1 MPKVLFGFSTPTAS
15 LRGGEIGSW
24 SAAMRTTNISF
35 ADWVG
40 TGPHSG
46 RERKSPNGSS
56 LLRGLGD
63 GYIDMTSTPP
73 PSELVIGLVG
83 AVGAEL
89 DLVATDI
96 EIALNDYGYD
106 AQEIRLSGL
115 LADLDWDEELPTEP
129 LDEHI
134 WTHMEAGNR
143 LRLCWERGDAL
154 ALLALTEI
162 SAIREEKNQERYE
175 DGSVKSL
182 DRFAFILR
190 SLKHPGEV
198 ELLRSIYG
206 SRFVLVAAYAP
217 EEIRKSALTEKLTK
231 EYRSEDPQDWFKTVE
246 KLMARDEAETEKAP
260 RGSPYRSGAASD
272 PVEATTDEEPAS
284 EKGPDADPPPGQE
297 VEGNGMTPK
306 TAEDEAAQDEADIP
320 RRIWGQNLR
329 DTFHRAD
336 LFVDAR
342 EGVGLKEAVGR
353 IVEILFAHPFRTPNK
368 DEYGL
373 FAAEG
378 AARQSAELGRQVGAA
393 IATREGDVV
402 ALGSNEVPKAG
413 GGVYWENGDGGTECG
428 IDGSGDGR
436 EFRNPVDTNDRMKR
450 EIALEI
456 IDQLEGEEFLKGD
469 AGEAEA
475 PELLAALERT
485 RLGDLIE
492 FGRAVHAEMAALM
505 DAARRGASVRGC
517 TLYTT
522 TFPCHNCARHI
533 VAAGIMRVVYVSP
546 YSKSQAKELHGDA
559 IDFAAAEPRDDAVQF
574 EPFVG
579 VAPRRYLDL
588 FEAASRKHEDGKVVR
603 HVPSEAS
610 LNIPDVELDDLQPE
624 IPSYRQREALALD
637 LLNEIFDTTDLRIR

>member
-1 MPKVLFGFSTPTAS
+1 MPQ
-15 LRGGEIGSW
+15 
-24 SAAMRTTNISF
+24 
-35 ADWVG
+35 
-40 TGPHSG
+40 
-46 RERKSPNGSS
+46 
-56 LLRGLGD
+56 
-63 GYIDMTSTPP
+63 

-89 DLVATDI
+89 DLVSTDI
-96 EIALNDYGYD
+96 EIALSDYGYD
-106 AQEIRLSGL
+106 AQEIRLSRL
-115 LADLDWDEELPTEP
+115 LSDLAWDEELPAEP
-129 LDEHI
+129 LDTHI

-143 LRLCWERGDAL
+143 LRLCWQRSDAL

-162 SAIREEKNQERYE
+162 SAIREERNQNRYR
-175 DGSVKSL
+175 DGSVESL

-217 EEIRKSALTEKLTK
+217 EEIRKKALTEKLVK
-231 EYRSEDPQDWFKTVE
+231 EYRSEDPGDWFMPVE
-246 KLMARDEAETEKAP
+246 KLMARDEAETEDAP
-260 RGSPYRSGAASD
+260 KGFLSASGRQAGENA
-272 PVEATTDEEPAS
+272 
-284 EKGPDADPPPGQE
+284 PDSPPPDSDLGLVNDDRESSGE
-297 VEGNGMTPK
+297 VEGDVSTPK
-306 TAEDEAAQDEADIP
+306 TAEDEAAFTDSDIP
-320 RRIWGQNLR
+320 RKIWGQNLR

-393 IATREGDVV
+393 IATPEGDVI

-413 GGVYWENGDGGTECG
+413 GGVYWENGDAHTDCGLDGT
-428 IDGSGDGR
+428 GDGR
-436 EFRNPVDTNDRMKR
+436 EFRNQIDTNDRMKR
-450 EIALEI
+450 AIALEI
-456 IDQLEGEEFLKGD
+456 IDQLEGEKFLKD

-475 PELLAALERT
+475 PELLTALERT

-559 IDFAAAEPRDDAVQF
+559 IDFAAADPREGAVQF

-588 FEAASRKHEDGKVVR
+588 FEAASRKHDDGKVVR

-610 LNIPDVELDDLQPE
+610 LNIPDVELEDLQPE
-624 IPSYRQREALALD
+624 IPGYRQREALALD
-637 LLNEIFDTTDLRIR
+637 LLNEVFDTTGLRIR

>member
-1 MPKVLFGFSTPTAS
+1 M
-15 LRGGEIGSW
+15 
-24 SAAMRTTNISF
+24 
-35 ADWVG
+35 D
-40 TGPHSG
+40 
-46 RERKSPNGSS
+46 
-56 LLRGLGD
+56 
-63 GYIDMTSTPP
+63 
-73 PSELVIGLVG
+73 
-83 AVGAEL
+83 
-89 DLVATDI
+89 
-96 EIALNDYGYD
+96 
-106 AQEIRLSGL
+106 
-115 LADLDWDEELPTEP
+115 
-129 LDEHI
+129 
-134 WTHMEAGNR
+134 AGNR
-143 LRLCWERGDAL
+143 LRFCWQRGDAL

-162 SAIREEKNQERYE
+162 SAIREEKTQDRYR

-190 SLKHPGEV
+190 SLKHPEEV

-217 EEIRKSALTEKLTK
+217 EEIRRKALAEKLIK
-231 EYRSEDPQDWFKTVE
+231 DYRSEDPGEWFKTVE
-246 KLMARDEAETEKAP
+246 KLMARDEAETEAAP
-260 RGSPYRSGAASD
+260 RGLPRSRAEVANPAETADNSTPTNPEDRDGSD
-272 PVEATTDEEPAS
+272 NDQGPATEITDEAT
-284 EKGPDADPPPGQE
+284 
-297 VEGNGMTPK
+297 NPK
-306 TAEDEAAQDEADIP
+306 TAEDEAARVNSDIP
-320 RRIWGQNLR
+320 QVVWGQNLR

-342 EGVGLKEAVGR
+342 EGVGLKEAVER
-353 IVEILFAHPFRTPNK
+353 VVEILFAHPFRTPNK

-393 IATREGDVV
+393 IATPEGEVI

-413 GGVYWENGDGGTECG
+413 GGVYWESGDTNTECG
-428 IDGSGDGR
+428 IQGTGDGR
-436 EFRNPVDTNDRMKR
+436 EFRNQIDTNDRMKR

-456 IDQLEGEEFLKGD
+456 IDQLDGEEFLRED

-505 DAARRGASVRGC
+505 DAARRGASVKGC

-559 IDFAAAEPRDDAVQF
+559 IDFAAAEPREGAVQF

-588 FEAASRKHEDGKVVR
+588 FEAASRKDDDGKVVR

-610 LNIPDVELDDLQPE
+610 LNIPNVELDDLQPE
-624 IPSYRQREALALD
+624 IPGYRQREALALD
-637 LLNEIFDTTDLRIR
+637 LLNEVFDTTGLRIR

>member
-1 MPKVLFGFSTPTAS
+1 MNSMPQ
-15 LRGGEIGSW
+15 
-24 SAAMRTTNISF
+24 
-35 ADWVG
+35 
-40 TGPHSG
+40 
-46 RERKSPNGSS
+46 
-56 LLRGLGD
+56 
-63 GYIDMTSTPP
+63 

-89 DLVATDI
+89 DLVSTDI
-96 EIALNDYGYD
+96 EIALSDYGYD
-106 AQEIRLSGL
+106 AQEIRLSRL
-115 LADLDWDEELPTEP
+115 LSDLAWDEELPAEP
-129 LDEHI
+129 LDTHI

-143 LRLCWERGDAL
+143 LRLCWQRSDAL

-162 SAIREEKNQERYE
+162 SAIREERNQNRYR
-175 DGSVKSL
+175 DGSVESL

-217 EEIRKSALTEKLTK
+217 EEIRKKALTEKLVK
-231 EYRSEDPQDWFKTVE
+231 EYRSEDPGDWFMPVE
-246 KLMARDEAETEKAP
+246 KLMARDEAETEDAP
-260 RGSPYRSGAASD
+260 KGFLSASGRQAGENA
-272 PVEATTDEEPAS
+272 
-284 EKGPDADPPPGQE
+284 PDSPPPDSDLGLVNDDRESSGE
-297 VEGNGMTPK
+297 VEGDVSTPK
-306 TAEDEAAQDEADIP
+306 TAEDEAAFTDSDIP
-320 RRIWGQNLR
+320 RKIWGQNLR

-393 IATREGDVV
+393 IATPEGDVI

-413 GGVYWENGDGGTECG
+413 GGVYWENGDAHTDCGLDGT
-428 IDGSGDGR
+428 GDGR
-436 EFRNPVDTNDRMKR
+436 EFRNQIDTNDRMKR
-450 EIALEI
+450 AIALEI
-456 IDQLEGEEFLKGD
+456 IDQLEGEKFLKD

-475 PELLAALERT
+475 PELLTALERT

-559 IDFAAAEPRDDAVQF
+559 IDFAAADPREGAVQF

-588 FEAASRKHEDGKVVR
+588 FEAASRKHDDGKVVR

-610 LNIPDVELDDLQPE
+610 LNIPDVELEDLQPE
-624 IPSYRQREALALD
+624 IPGYRQREALALD
-637 LLNEIFDTTDLRIR
+637 LLNEVFDTTGLRIR